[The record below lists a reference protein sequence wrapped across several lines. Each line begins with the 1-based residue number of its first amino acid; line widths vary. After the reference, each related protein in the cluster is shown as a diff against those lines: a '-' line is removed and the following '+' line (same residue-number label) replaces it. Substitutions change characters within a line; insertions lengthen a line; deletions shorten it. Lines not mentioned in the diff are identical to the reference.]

1 MISLAT
7 EKTLDTSQLP
17 SESSE
22 DDASELAEK
31 GATAKRSNRQQ
42 TRLVSGR
49 PRVPA
54 GGKKLADDSLD
65 SDLDLEGEEEEGS
78 DLDSEDELE
87 LMKLS
92 KAKEKKGEQDK
103 NSDDDF

>member
-22 DDASELAEK
+22 DDASELA
-31 GATAKRSNRQQ
+31 G
-42 TRLVSGR
+42 
-49 PRVPA
+49 
-54 GGKKLADDSLD
+54 
-65 SDLDLEGEEEEGS
+65 GS

-92 KAKEKKGEQDK
+92 KVKEKKGTRTATTTSDK
-103 NSDDDF
+103 KECLLS